1 MRGARLTAASI
12 GAAAALTFAAPA
24 AAYVPHTVGPGETLW
39 SIAAANGF
47 TTRALAAANGLSEN
61 SNVVLGSTIQIPTV
75 SQAAMALRGAGI
87 SSGEPAGDDGTAGA
101 SSSLASPPPPAGSY
115 VVRPGDTLGGIAA
128 RAGVSMRQLAWMNG
142 VDPAR
147 LLLAGTVLKL
157 PSGTESAAAAGA
169 PAPAPTSRI
178 VPVAAPNATPG
189 RVTASQIG
197 QVAVRDGVPASLA
210 KAIAWQ
216 ESGFNNAAVSSA
228 NARGVMQIMP
238 GTWSWINQTLAS
250 RALNPNL
257 ALDNVQA
264 GTLYLHQLL
273 RDTGGDPGTTA
284 AAYYQGLASVRRYG
298 MLPDTRRY
306 VSSVLALRGRF
317 GGGP

>member
-61 SNVVLGSTIQIPTV
+61 SSVVLGSTIQIPTV
-75 SQAAMALRGAGI
+75 SEAAMALRGAGI
-87 SSGEPAGDDGTAGA
+87 SSGEPAGDDGAAGA

-317 GGGP
+317 GGP

>member
-115 VVRPGDTLGGIAA
+115 VVRPGDSLGGIAA

-142 VDPAR
+142 VDPVR
-147 LLLAGTVLKL
+147 ILLAGTVLKL

-178 VPVAAPNATPG
+178 VPAAAPNATPG

-306 VSSVLALRGRF
+306 VSSVLALRSRF
-317 GGGP
+317 GGP